1 MKLAIAAFTDR
12 GEALSK
18 RIGKNV
24 TRIGGNV
31 TLADWTAARF
41 ADSEALLFVGA
52 AGIAVR
58 AIAPHVRSKASDPAV
73 LVADEAG
80 RFVIPILSGHLGGAN
95 ALAEE
100 IAAQLQATAVITTAT
115 DLRGVFAVDLW
126 AKAQGM
132 TVLQTERIRRVSAK
146 LLAGE
151 TIAVECP
158 WPIESTPP
166 EGVRLGSDADVIVS
180 VRPQAGDALQLVPR
194 CLTLGVGCR
203 RGVSEAQIEAV
214 FRRFCAERGV
224 LPEAV
229 SAAAS
234 IDRKA
239 DEAGLLAFCE
249 NHSWPVRFFTA
260 DELKATEGSFSP
272 SDFVRKTVGVDNVCE
287 RSALCASGGTLL
299 EKKYASDGV
308 TFALAVTQPEL
319 NWSW

>member
-1 MKLAIAAFTDR
+1 MRLAIAAFTDR

-31 TLADWTAARF
+31 SLADWTAARF
-41 ADSEALLFVGA
+41 ADSDALLFVGA

-58 AIAPHVRSKASDPAV
+58 AIAPHVKSKATDPAV
-73 LVADEAG
+73 LVADETG

-100 IAAQLQATAVITTAT
+100 IAAKLQATAVITTAT

-132 TVLQTERIRRVSAK
+132 TVLQPERIRRVSAK

-151 TIAVECP
+151 SAAIDCP
-158 WPIESTPP
+158 WPIEGTPP

-180 VRPQAGDALQLVPR
+180 VRQQAGDALQLVPR

-203 RGVSEAQIEAV
+203 PLL
-214 FRRFCAERGV
+214 RRALCAERRHFQRRV
-224 LPEAV
+224 HRPQ
-229 SAAAS
+229 
-234 IDRKA
+234 
-239 DEAGLLAFCE
+239 
-249 NHSWPVRFFTA
+249 
-260 DELKATEGSFSP
+260 
-272 SDFVRKTVGVDNVCE
+272 VG
-287 RSALCASGGTLL
+287 
-299 EKKYASDGV
+299 
-308 TFALAVTQPEL
+308 
-319 NWSW
+319 

>member
-41 ADSEALLFVGA
+41 ADADALLFVGA
-52 AGIAVR
+52 TGIAVR
-58 AIAPHVRSKASDPAV
+58 AIAPHLKSKISDPAV

-100 IAAQLQATAVITTAT
+100 IAATLQATVVITTAT

-126 AKAQGM
+126 AKAQAM
-132 TVLQTERIRRVSAK
+132 TVLQPERIKRVSAK

-151 TIAVECP
+151 TIAVDCP
-158 WPIESTPP
+158 WPIKGVPP
-166 EGVRLGSDADVIVS
+166 EGVRLDSDADVTVS
-180 VRPQAGDALQLVPR
+180 VRPEETDALQLVPR

-203 RGVSEAQIEAV
+203 RGASEAQIEAV
-214 FRRFCAERGV
+214 FRRFCAEHSV

-234 IDRKA
+234 IDRKS
-239 DEAGLLAFCE
+239 DEAGLLAFCAS
-249 NHSWPVRFFTA
+249 HGWPVRFFTA
-260 DELKATEGSFSP
+260 DALNAAEGSFSH
-272 SDFVRKTVGVDNVCE
+272 SDFVLEAVGVDNVCE
-287 RSALCASGGTLL
+287 RSAVCASGGALL

-308 TFALAVTQPEL
+308 TFAIAVTQPEL
-319 NWSW
+319 DWSW